1 VEVRQMGIFDYLMD
15 LWRVIGM
22 ALWLDPALL
31 QAAGAAAGTEAGP
44 RAFALAIGVVVVA
57 GVSTLLGQS
66 VTLFVN
72 RVRPGRFALSLV
84 MNGLLLVVGWLIWAL
99 VLWTIGIWAFP
110 ITPTYRTTLL
120 LIALSYAPL
129 AFGFLILIPWM
140 GPFIQRL
147 LYVWSFIIVVGAL
160 MFEFQVGF
168 APALVAAGIGW
179 LVLLGLTLT
188 IGRPIVA
195 LRNWF
200 WHKVTG
206 SRMDATAQDILMDF
220 AQEKPT
226 DASAQGR
233 ER

>member
-1 VEVRQMGIFDYLMD
+1 MGIVEYFVT
-15 LWRVIGM
+15 LWRVINR

-31 QAAGAAAGTEAGP
+31 EAAGAAAGTEAGP

-66 VTLFVN
+66 VTLFIN
-72 RVRPGRFALSLV
+72 RVRPGRFVLSLV
-84 MNGLLLVVGWLIWAL
+84 MNGLLLVIGWLVWAL
-99 VLWTIGIWAFP
+99 VLWVIGLWLFP
-110 ITPTYRTTLL
+110 ITPTYRTMLL

-168 APALVAAGIGW
+168 VPALVAAGIGW
-179 LVLLGLTLT
+179 LVLLGMTLT

-195 LRNWF
+195 LRNLL

-206 SRMDATAQDILMDF
+206 SRMDAML
-220 AQEKPT
+220 
-226 DASAQGR
+226 GR
-233 ER
+233 RALLAAPRP